1 MPTEALNP
9 KIISMGFE
17 LLKRHTA
24 SRQLPGPAAVAIA
37 EPAKS
42 SASLGLSERRKLL
55 RPLPVPE
62 VIECDDDSAWDL
74 WHQSVLKGAF

>member
-1 MPTEALNP
+1 MA
-9 KIISMGFE
+9 FE
-17 LLKRHTA
+17 LLKRRIA
-24 SRQLPGPAAVAIA
+24 SPQLPGPAEEASA

-74 WHQSVLKGAF
+74 WHQSVLKETY

>member
-1 MPTEALNP
+1 MA
-9 KIISMGFE
+9 FE
-17 LLKRHTA
+17 LLKRRIA
-24 SRQLPGPAAVAIA
+24 SPQLPDTAPAANA

-42 SASLGLSERRKLL
+42 GAYLGLSERRMLL

-74 WHQSVLKGAF
+74 WHQSVLKETY

>member
-1 MPTEALNP
+1 MA
-9 KIISMGFE
+9 FE
-17 LLKRHTA
+17 LFKRRSAPSHP
-24 SRQLPGPAAVAIA
+24 PGTTPVANA
-37 EPAKS
+37 DPAKS

-74 WHQSVLKGAF
+74 WHQSVLKETY